1 MRNILQTSVAQHMS
15 KKTLPLKLLAGNG
28 NIQFAKDVSDHL
40 GIPLESAEVKRFAD
54 GEINIKIMNN
64 IRGSDLFIIQ
74 SLCPPRVNDYLM
86 ELFLMIDA
94 AKRASAQRITVVA
107 PYLAYSRQDRKGE
120 SRVPISAKVIA
131 SMIENAG
138 AKCLLTLDLHCDQIQ
153 GFYNIPPN
161 NLFGRRVLTD
171 YLRERFPEWDMAT
184 VSVVSPDAGGVP
196 RARAVADI
204 MGIDVNLVTIV
215 KRRLEANKVEQMQ
228 IFGEPREIC
237 IIVDDMIDTGRT
249 LVTAAK
255 LLKDAGAKKVIVLA
269 SHGLFSNFGL
279 HKVYESELDF
289 VVVTD
294 TVPRSGTE
302 AGHPKLRVVSVAPLF
317 AQAIKNIHDGES
329 LSVLF

>member
-1 MRNILQTSVAQHMS
+1 MSNKTS
-15 KKTLPLKLLAGNG
+15 PLKLIAGNG
-28 NIQFAKDVSDHL
+28 NIQFARDVSHHL

-74 SLCPPRVNDYLM
+74 SLCPPDVNDCLV
-86 ELFLMIDA
+86 ELILMIDA

-120 SRVPISAKVIA
+120 SRVPISAKVVA

-138 AKCLLTLDLHCDQIQ
+138 ARCLLTLDLHCDQIQ

-161 NLFGRRVLTD
+161 NLFGRKVLTE
-171 YLRERFPEWDMAT
+171 YVLERFPKRDMAT

-204 MGIDVNLVTIV
+204 LGIEVNLVMIV
-215 KRRLEANKVEQMQ
+215 KRRLEANHVEHMQ
-228 IFGEPREIC
+228 IFGEPRETC
-237 IIVDDMIDTGRT
+237 IVIDDMIDTGGT
-249 LVTAAK
+249 LVAAAK
-255 LLKDAGAKKVIVLA
+255 LLKDAGAKKVIALA
-269 SHGLFSNFGL
+269 SHGLFSKCGL
-279 HKVYESELDF
+279 RALYDSELDF

-294 TVPRSGTE
+294 TVSRSVTDTL
-302 AGHPKLRVVSVAPLF
+302 HPKLHVVSVAPLF
-317 AQAIKNIHDGES
+317 AQAIKNIHNEES